1 MPRQLA
7 NQLLD
12 HKSVAHEIFKQ
23 AHVSSCKCNPDRAQ
37 RSEMDSTKQCCEG
50 DMSIMN
56 ALASVAVNDLN
67 SAVEWYDKV
76 SELRRRN

>member
-1 MPRQLA
+1 MPPQLA

-23 AHVSSCKCNPDRAQ
+23 AHVSSCKGKPDRAQ

-56 ALASVAVNDLN
+56 ALASVAVPGNPN
-67 SAVEWYDKV
+67 SDADISPPVV
-76 SELRRRN
+76 IV